1 MSKKDSKL
9 TLGSRKTDFWKKLKM
24 NGIKKFDIYSSDNED
39 DILLQLKIWVVN
51 EENIKL

>member
-9 TLGSRKTDFWKKLKM
+9 TLGYRKTDFWERKNWKWMELK
-24 NGIKKFDIYSSDNED
+24 NFNIYSSDNDD

-51 EENIKL
+51 